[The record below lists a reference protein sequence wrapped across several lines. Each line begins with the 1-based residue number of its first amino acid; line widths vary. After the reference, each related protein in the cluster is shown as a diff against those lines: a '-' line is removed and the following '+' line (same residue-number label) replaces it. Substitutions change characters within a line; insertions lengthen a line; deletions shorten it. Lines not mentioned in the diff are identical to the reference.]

1 MGVIGISYL
10 YVCEPGAV
18 MGIEGG
24 YFTVKAKDGCITRI
38 PRETLEAVA
47 LFGNVTMTIACTREC
62 LIKGIPVSYFSMSGA
77 YFGRLHSTNNT
88 NIIRQKK
95 QIALSEDKEFR
106 LEFTKKVIK
115 AKIHNQIV
123 MLRRYTRNSPVDLS
137 EIILS
142 MQRYEQKIPNCN
154 SIEQTMGYEGA
165 ASRYYFSG
173 LSKLVPKEFQFS
185 GRSRRPPKDAFNSML
200 SLGYT
205 LLMYEIYG
213 EVENN
218 GLNVYAGF
226 MHADQEKHP
235 TLASDLMEEWRATLI
250 DSTIMSLV
258 VGREVS
264 IQSFWREE
272 GKPGIFLDKK
282 GLRIFLDKYEKKMR
296 QDTQYLSEIEGR
308 ISYRRAIWEQV
319 HSLVTVVEKR
329 DLSLYHPIIIR

>member
-1 MGVIGISYL
+1 MGVVSISYL
-10 YVCEPGAV
+10 YVCEQGAV

-24 YFTVKAKDGCITRI
+24 YFTVKVKDGCVTRV
-38 PRETLEAVA
+38 PKETLEAVA
-47 LFGNVTMTIACTREC
+47 LFGNITMTIACTREC
-62 LIKGIPVSYFSMSGA
+62 LMRGIPVSYFSMSGA
-77 YFGRLHSTNNT
+77 YFGRLHSTNNV

-106 LEFTKKVIK
+106 LEFTKKIIK

-123 MLRRYTRNSPVDLS
+123 MLRRYTRNSSIDLN
-137 EIILS
+137 EIIS
-142 MQRYEQKIPNCN
+142 AIQRHEQKIPNCN

-173 LSKLVPKEFQFS
+173 LSKLVPKEFRFS
-185 GRSRRPPKDAFNSML
+185 GRSRRPPKDEFNSML

-226 MHADQEKHP
+226 MHADQERHP
-235 TLASDLMEEWRATLI
+235 TLASDLMEEWRAVLI

-258 VGREVS
+258 VGKEMSV
-264 IQSFWREE
+264 QSFWKEE
-272 GKPGIFLDKK
+272 GKPGIFLNKE
-282 GLRIFLDKYEKKMR
+282 GLRIFLNKYERKMR
-296 QDTQYLSEIEGR
+296 QDTQYLTGIEGR
-308 ISYRRAIWEQV
+308 ISYRRAIWEQI
-319 HSLVTVVEKR
+319 HSLVQVVEKR
-329 DLSLYHPIIIR
+329 DLNLYDPIIIR